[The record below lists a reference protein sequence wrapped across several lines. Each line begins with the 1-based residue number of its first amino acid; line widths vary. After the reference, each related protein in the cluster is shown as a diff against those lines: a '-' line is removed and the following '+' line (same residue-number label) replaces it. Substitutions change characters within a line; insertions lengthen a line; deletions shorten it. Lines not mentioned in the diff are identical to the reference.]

1 MEEIEAK
8 YLDIDPDEIQKK
20 LLAIGAV
27 KKSEELIRQ
36 KVYDY
41 HDWRLD
47 KMGAWIRL
55 RDTGSKVTLAYK
67 QRLGMKDGVANDSG
81 MEEIEVAVGEF
92 EKTAMI
98 MEKAGF
104 AIKFCEEKKRITY
117 TKGNIVFDIDLWP
130 VFPPYL
136 EIEGPSWEA
145 IAKAAED
152 LGLDPQKKKILSAMQ
167 IFDIYGLREKDFLVL
182 TFEKQVKR
190 QN

>member
-130 VFPPYL
+130 VLPPYL

-145 IAKAAED
+145 IDKAAED

>member
-8 YLDIDPDEIQKK
+8 YLDIDPEGIQKK
-20 LLAIGAV
+20 LLATGAV
-27 KKSEELIRQ
+27 KKSEVLIRQ

-41 HDWRLD
+41 PDWRLD

-104 AIKFCEEKKRITY
+104 GIKFYEFLKLYAGFFLIFGPKFNRAIKFRVDNTSLNF
-117 TKGNIVFDIDLWP
+117 G
-130 VFPPYL
+130 
-136 EIEGPSWEA
+136 
-145 IAKAAED
+145 
-152 LGLDPQKKKILSAMQ
+152 
-167 IFDIYGLREKDFLVL
+167 
-182 TFEKQVKR
+182 
-190 QN
+190 

>member
-8 YLDIDPDEIQKK
+8 YLDIDPEGIQKK
-20 LLAIGAV
+20 LLATGAV
-27 KKSEELIRQ
+27 KKSEVLIRQ

-41 HDWRLD
+41 PDWRLD

-55 RDTGSKVTLAYK
+55 RDMGSKVTLAYK
-67 QRLGMKDGVANDSG
+67 QRLGMKDGVANDAG

-92 EKTAMI
+92 ENTAMI
-98 MEKAGF
+98 MEKVGF
-104 AIKFCEEKKRITY
+104 AIKFYEEKKRITY
-117 TKGNIVFDIDLWP
+117 TKGNIVFDIDIWP
-130 VFPPYL
+130 VLPPYL

-145 IAKAAED
+145 IDKAAED

-182 TFEKQVKR
+182 TFEKQVNR
-190 QN
+190 